1 MQAQQQQV
9 DSLLNELTRADHAA
23 KSNVYF
29 RLSQLYS
36 NTDINKSISYGGEA
50 LNYAA
55 SGQDQIKV
63 YLHLGGL
70 YLKIGNIPKA
80 VEQYERSLALSSE
93 INDGENQAKARVAL
107 GGAWFIAGNL
117 AESLS
122 NYLQALR
129 FYEER
134 NNSGNLVN
142 IYNGL
147 ANIYAKQNN
156 FSKALE
162 YNLKAITIYEASS
175 DRFRALIGYEQV
187 GNMYLKQGNYSKAE
201 EYFLRSLRVYIDLK
215 NRAGAASARIQL
227 GNVNFTAARYASAAR
242 YYLEALASS
251 RQLKMLPLQ
260 ATSYNGLA
268 QVYEKEG
275 RYDEAIMAA
284 KQASEI
290 ARSSGLKIELDLA
303 YETLSRLY
311 STTSK
316 PDKAITFSSLSKN
329 IKDSLYNDST
339 LKQLADLQLRYD
351 SEKKQKQIEIQ
362 QKEQQV
368 LASELLRER
377 QLRNTFIAAL
387 VFVTLAFVVFIYL
400 FTQNKRIAQNLVKQ
414 KKELEETTNE
424 IIRQKEELGQLNNV
438 KDRFFSIISH
448 DLRNNL
454 TTMKL
459 YFDLVSNKDYT
470 PGEDTKELTT
480 QISSSVENT
489 IDLLENLLVWAQAQI
504 KGITVNPRII
514 DVYELAQDN
523 INLLGGTAHH
533 KGITLLNKTEPGLTL
548 FADADMVNLVV
559 RNLVSNAIKFTRPG
573 GMVTL
578 ETGNKNGVV
587 ELSITDNGV
596 GISAAS
602 LEKMFVKNQNP
613 STLGTGNEK
622 GTGLGLLLCKEFVE
636 KNNGRI
642 TVTSTEGAG
651 STFTISLPAS
661 AID

>member
-1 MQAQQQQV
+1 MQAQQQQA
-9 DSLLNELTRADHAA
+9 DSLLNELSRADYAA
-23 KSNVYF
+23 KSGIYF

-36 NTDINKSISYGGEA
+36 NSDINKSINYGGEA

-55 SGQDQIKV
+55 SPQDQLKV

-70 YLKIGNIPKA
+70 YLKIGNIAKS
-80 VEQYERSLALSSE
+80 VEQYERSLSVSSD
-93 INDGENQAKARVAL
+93 INDGENQAKAHVAL

-117 AESLS
+117 AESLN

-129 FYEER
+129 YYEER

-147 ANIYAKQNN
+147 ANIYTKQNN

-201 EYFLRSLRVYIDLK
+201 EYFLRSLRLYIDLK
-215 NRAGAASARIQL
+215 NKAGEASARIQL
-227 GNVNFTAARYASAAR
+227 GNVNLLASRYANASR
-242 YYLEALASS
+242 YYLRALNSS
-251 RQLKMLPLQ
+251 KQLKMLPLQ
-260 ATSYNGLA
+260 ATSYNGLS

-275 RYDEAIMAA
+275 RYDEAIRAA
-284 KQASEI
+284 RQAAEI
-290 ARSSGLKIELDLA
+290 ARASGLKIELELA

-311 STTSK
+311 NATSNTN
-316 PDKAITFSSLSKN
+316 KAITFSSLSKN

-387 VFVTLAFVVFIYL
+387 VFVMLAFVVFIYL
-400 FTQNKRIAQNLVKQ
+400 FTQNKRIAKNLVKQ
-414 KKELEETTNE
+414 KRELEETTNE

-504 KGITVNPRII
+504 KGIEVMPRIV
-514 DVYELAQDN
+514 DVYMLAQDN

-533 KGITLLNKTEPGLTL
+533 KGITLLNKTEPGITM
-548 FADADMVNLVV
+548 FADIDMMNLVI
-559 RNLVSNAIKFTRPG
+559 RNLVSNAIKFTRTG
-573 GMVTL
+573 GTVTL
-578 ETGNKNGVV
+578 ETTAKNGST

-596 GISAAS
+596 GISPES

-622 GTGLGLLLCKEFVE
+622 GTGLGLLLCKEFIE
-636 KNNGRI
+636 KNNGHI
-642 TVTSTEGAG
+642 SVASTQGKG
-651 STFTISLPAS
+651 STFTISLPS
-661 AID
+661 APTN